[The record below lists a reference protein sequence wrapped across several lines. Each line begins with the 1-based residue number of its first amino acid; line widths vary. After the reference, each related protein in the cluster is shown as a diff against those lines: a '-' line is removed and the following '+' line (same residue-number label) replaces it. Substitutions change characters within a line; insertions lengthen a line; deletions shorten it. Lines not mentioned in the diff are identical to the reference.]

1 MQYVYQV
8 WLDVKLFLFS
18 EPLPCQTSLNEMLNE
33 ITKVKNTYPIEKATG
48 KLSKKWQIDKSDKSD
63 IATDFY
69 FLLIYFSSY
78 CTL

>member
-48 KLSKKWQIDKSDKSD
+48 KLSKQIFHHS
-63 IATDFY
+63 IATD
-69 FLLIYFSSY
+69 LLLSPAE
-78 CTL
+78 